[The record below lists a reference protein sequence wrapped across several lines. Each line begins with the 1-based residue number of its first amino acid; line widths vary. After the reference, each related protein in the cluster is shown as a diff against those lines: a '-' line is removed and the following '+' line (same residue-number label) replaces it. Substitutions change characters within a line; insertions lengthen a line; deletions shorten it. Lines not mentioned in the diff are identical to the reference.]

1 MKAYITEKGV
11 TRDCWQRCVL
21 CKGSAAFVSLS
32 PFSYCNTHRLA
43 TYMSGLFGEPD
54 PLPTA
59 SLSSG
64 MKGEGKLRPRLL
76 PFVREPCLYCT
87 RGLPV

>member
-1 MKAYITEKGV
+1 M
-11 TRDCWQRCVL
+11 Q
-21 CKGSAAFVSLS
+21 VSL
-32 PFSYCNTHRLA
+32 FRLYLITFFFGWNTHRLA

-76 PFVREPCLYCT
+76 SFVREPCLYCT